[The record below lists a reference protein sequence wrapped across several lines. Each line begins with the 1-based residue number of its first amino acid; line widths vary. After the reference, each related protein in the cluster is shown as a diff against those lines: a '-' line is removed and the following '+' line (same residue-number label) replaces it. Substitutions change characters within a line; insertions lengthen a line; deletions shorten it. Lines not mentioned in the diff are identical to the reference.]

1 MTRAGTRV
9 RFEGSIHLPEDEIC
23 FFTFA
28 ASSAR
33 EAALVA
39 QRADLDPIR
48 VVEAVTSGKELP

>member
-23 FFTFA
+23 FFAFA